1 MKKLFFSLTILIV
14 VILGGIYA
22 LLFTSSGNSYL
33 ASIIEDKVN
42 EGQQDVNLKVNDFK
56 LTMSDI
62 LFKATIDDNSVIN
75 IEGELALLAKSVDL
89 KYDINIKDLSKLQNI
104 TKQKL
109 NGSFS
114 TQGIIK
120 GNQEKAVV
128 KGDSKVASSN
138 TKYDITLVDFK
149 PSNILFNMKNAKI
162 EELLY
167 LVNQPIYANG
177 KYTIDANIKNANIGS
192 LDGLIN
198 TKITN
203 GVLNAKVIN
212 KELKQNP
219 KTPILFVGDTSTKL
233 SGNQADIVVDFSSS
247 LANLDIKK
255 ANINLETSEINSDY
269 TLFVKNLSKLE
280 TLINQKFNGSF
291 TTKGNVNIK
300 DGVIQVNGGTDIFSS
315 DTNYDIK
322 VANSKPQNI
331 NLKVNTAKIES
342 ILSLINQ
349 PIYAKGKMNIDAK
362 IKSADIA
369 NLDGKIVTTI
379 LESTVNNPI
388 VNKNFNQKLKSP
400 LVFKGDVITNL
411 SGTKAISKVDLDTTV
426 TNLDMAKAVYD
437 ISKAEFTSDYTIN
450 FTDLSKLYDLTQQK
464 LRGSAKLN
472 GNIKQ
477 GKDLLSVD
485 GSSKLFGG
493 DITFNLLNDDFK
505 AKIDGVEVK
514 DLTHMLYYPEVFTS
528 KSNID
533 VNYNL
538 ATKNGKVDGN
548 LIDGQFIKNEFSDI
562 IATFAKFDLTKE
574 IYEKVELKS
583 EINDNIINSFVD
595 MKSKYTI
602 IKVPSSTIDTK
613 KNTVNALVQAK
624 ITKYSFDTKIKGSLS
639 NPKISVDTDAF
650 LKEKIKKKTD
660 KYKKKFEEKLQKK
673 LGKQFKLDKLF
684 NKAPSNDKGQTQ
696 KAASNEEIAKAFKA
710 MFGN

>member
-1 MKKLFFSLTILIV
+1 MKKLFFSLTILI
-14 VILGGIYA
+14 ILSLGGIYA
-22 LLFTSSGNSYL
+22 LLFTSPGNSYL

-62 LFKATIDDNSVIN
+62 LFKATIDDNSIIN

-89 KYDINIKDLSKLQNI
+89 KYDINIKDLSKLQNL

-120 GNQEKAVV
+120 GNQEKAFI

-138 TKYDITLVDFK
+138 TTYDITLVNFK
-149 PSNILFNMKNAKI
+149 VSNILFNMKNAKI
-162 EELLY
+162 EELLH

-212 KELKQNP
+212 KQLKQNP

-300 DGVIQVNGGTDIFSS
+300 DGVIKVNGGTDIFSS

-322 VANSKPQNI
+322 VANSKAQNI
-331 NLKVNTAKIES
+331 NLKVNAAKIES
-342 ILSLINQ
+342 ILSLVNQ

-362 IKSADIA
+362 IKSADLA

-388 VNKNFNQKLKSP
+388 VNKNFNQKLKNP

-411 SGTKAISKVDLDTTV
+411 SGTQAISKVDLDTTV
-426 TNLDMAKAVYD
+426 TNLDMAKVVYD
-437 ISKAEFTSDYTIN
+437 ISKAELTSDYTIN

-464 LRGSAKLN
+464 LRGSAKVN

-505 AKIDGVEVK
+505 AKINGVEVK

-533 VNYNL
+533 VIYNL

-583 EINDNIINSFVD
+583 EINDNIINSFID
-595 MKSKYTI
+595 MKSKYTV

-613 KNTVNALVQAK
+613 KNTVNALVQTK
-624 ITKYSFDTKIKGSLS
+624 IKKYSFDTKIKGSLS

-660 KYKKKFEEKLQKK
+660 KYKKKFEKKLQKK
-673 LGKQFKLDKLF
+673 LGDKFKLDKLF
-684 NKAPSNDKGQTQ
+684 NKAPINNKGKTQ

-710 MFGN
+710 MFKD